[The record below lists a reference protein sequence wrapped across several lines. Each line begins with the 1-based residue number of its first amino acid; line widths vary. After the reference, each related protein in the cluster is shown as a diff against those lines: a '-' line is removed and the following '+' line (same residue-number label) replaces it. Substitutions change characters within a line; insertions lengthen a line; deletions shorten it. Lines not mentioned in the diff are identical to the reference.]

1 MTRSSSVKAASLL
14 ALAALVTAPAQT
26 APPAKPAPKKAPA
39 KAAVPALEPKAI
51 EILKAFGARLA
62 AARAMSFTAVIT
74 YESINRQGLPL
85 AYMTRSEVTLQRPD
99 KLRVITPG
107 DGPASEFYYDGKTM
121 MAFAPA
127 ENLLAVA
134 DAPPTI
140 DATLEAAYHSAAM
153 YFPFADVIVAD
164 PYKDISEDLQL
175 AYYIGQSGSVGGV
188 VTDMVGYIDHG
199 TFVQAWIGAED
210 KLPRRLRA
218 IYVDDPLQLRHDLEI
233 SNWKLDSEVTPGA
246 FAPSAAS
253 SAKRIKFAHPNP
265 PPPPGAKPPAKSKP
279 SKSQ

>member
-1 MTRSSSVKAASLL
+1 MIRIKPVTGASLL
-14 ALAALVTAPAQT
+14 AIAALFTAPAQT
-26 APPAKPAPKKAPA
+26 APPKPAPKKAPA
-39 KAAVPALEPKAI
+39 KAAAPAPPALEPKAI
-51 EILKAFGARLA
+51 EILKAFSARLA

-134 DAPPTI
+134 EAPPTI

-164 PYKDISEDLQL
+164 PYKDMSEGLAL

-199 TFVQAWIGAED
+199 TFVQAWIGAAGQTAPPPPRHLRRRSPSTPPRPRDLQLETRRRSD
-210 KLPRRLRA
+210 GRRLRP
-218 IYVDDPLQLRHDLEI
+218 IRRLLREAHQ
-233 SNWKLDSEVTPGA
+233 VR
-246 FAPSAAS
+246 PSQPAS
-253 SAKRIKFAHPNP
+253 
-265 PPPPGAKPPAKSKP
+265 PAGR
-279 SKSQ
+279 